1 MTRLKSRKR
10 FSKKEIA
17 SLFDR
22 WNKSLKSGDPD
33 QVVKNYAR
41 NSILL
46 ATLANKPR
54 LTVAEKK
61 SYFKFFLINKPSGK
75 INTRKIEV
83 SYDTAVDAGIYTFTF
98 AKTGAVVKAR
108 YTFTY
113 RFNKNKWL
121 ITCHHSSRM
130 PEDN

>member
-1 MTRLKSRKR
+1 MKVKSLKRP
-10 FSKKEIA
+10 SKKEIA

-54 LTVAEKK
+54 LTVAEKR
-61 SYFKFFLINKPSGK
+61 SYFKFFLTNKPSGK

-83 SYDTAVDAGIYTFTF
+83 GYDTAVDAGIYTFTF
-98 AKTGAVVKAR
+98 AKTGEVIKAR
-108 YTFTY
+108 YTFAY

>member
-1 MTRLKSRKR
+1 MKAKSLKRS
-10 FSKKEIA
+10 SKKEIA
-17 SLFDR
+17 SLFNR

-33 QVVKNYAR
+33 QVVKNYAK

-54 LTVAEKK
+54 LTVAEKR
-61 SYFKFFLINKPSGK
+61 SYFKSFLINKPSGK
-75 INTRKIEV
+75 INYRKIEV
-83 SYDTAVDAGIYTFTF
+83 GYDTAMDAGVYTFTF
-98 AKTGAVVKAR
+98 AKTKAVVKAR

-113 RFNKNKWL
+113 RFNNNKWL
-121 ITCHHSSRM
+121 ITSHHSSRM

>member
-1 MTRLKSRKR
+1 MKVKSLKRP
-10 FSKKEIA
+10 SKKEIA
-17 SLFDR
+17 SLFNR

-33 QVVKNYAR
+33 QVVKNYAK

-54 LTVAEKK
+54 LTVAEKR
-61 SYFKFFLINKPSGK
+61 SYFKFFLANKPSGK
-75 INTRKIEV
+75 INYRKIEV
-83 SYDTAVDAGIYTFTF
+83 GYNIAVDAGIYTFTF
-98 AKTGAVVKAR
+98 AKTGSVVKAR

-113 RFNKNKWL
+113 RFIKNKWL

>member
-1 MTRLKSRKR
+1 MKAKSLKR

-33 QVVKNYAR
+33 QVVKNYAK

-46 ATLANKPR
+46 ATLSNKPR
-54 LTVAEKK
+54 LTVAEKR
-61 SYFKFFLINKPSGK
+61 SYFKFFLANKPSGK
-75 INTRKIEV
+75 INSRKIEV
-83 SYDTAVDAGIYTFTF
+83 GHNTAFDAGIYTFTF
-98 AKTGAVVKAR
+98 PRTGEIVKAR

-121 ITCHHSSRM
+121 ITSHHSSRM

>member
-1 MTRLKSRKR
+1 MMRLKNLKR
-10 FSKKEIA
+10 SSKKEIA

-22 WNKSLKSGDPD
+22 WNKSLKSGDPNK
-33 QVVKNYAR
+33 VVKNYAK

-54 LTVAEKK
+54 LTVAQKK
-61 SYFKFFLINKPSGK
+61 SYFKFFLANKPAGK
-75 INTRKIEV
+75 INSRKIEV
-83 SYDTAVDAGIYTFTF
+83 GYDTAVDAGIYTFKF

-113 RFNKNKWL
+113 RFNRNKWL
-121 ITCHHSSRM
+121 ITSHHSSRM

>member
-1 MTRLKSRKR
+1 MKAKSLKSS
-10 FSKKEIA
+10 SKKEIA

-33 QVVKNYAR
+33 QVVKNYAK

-54 LTVAEKK
+54 LTVAEKR
-61 SYFKFFLINKPSGK
+61 SYFKSFLINKPAGK
-75 INTRKIEV
+75 INYRKIEV
-83 SYDTAVDAGIYTFTF
+83 GYDMAVDAGIYTFTF

-113 RFNKNKWL
+113 RFNNNKWL
-121 ITCHHSSRM
+121 ITSHHSSRM

>member
-1 MTRLKSRKR
+1 MTRLKSRKQ
-10 FSKKEIA
+10 FSKKEIT

-33 QVVKNYAR
+33 QVVKNYAK

-54 LTVAEKK
+54 LTVAEKR
-61 SYFKFFLINKPSGK
+61 SYFKFFLINKPAGK
-75 INTRKIEV
+75 INSRKIEV
-83 SYDTAVDAGIYTFTF
+83 GYDTAVDAGIYTFTF
-98 AKTGAVVKAR
+98 TKTGEVIKAR

>member
-1 MTRLKSRKR
+1 MRVKSLKRS
-10 FSKKEIA
+10 SKKEIA

-33 QVVKNYAR
+33 QVVKNYAK

-54 LTVAEKK
+54 LTVAEKR
-61 SYFKFFLINKPSGK
+61 SYFKFFLANKPSGK
-75 INTRKIEV
+75 INYRKIEV
-83 SYDTAVDAGIYTFTF
+83 GYDMAVDAGIYTFTF

-113 RFNKNKWL
+113 RFNRNKWL
-121 ITCHHSSRM
+121 ITSHHSSRM
-130 PEDN
+130 PEDK

>member
-1 MTRLKSRKR
+1 MKAKSLKRS
-10 FSKKEIA
+10 SKKEIA

-22 WNKSLKSGDPD
+22 WNNSLKSGDPD
-33 QVVKNYAR
+33 QVVKNYAK

-61 SYFKFFLINKPSGK
+61 SYFKFFLINKPVGK
-75 INTRKIEV
+75 INYRKIEV
-83 SYDTAVDAGIYTFTF
+83 VHDTAVDAGIYTFTF

-113 RFNKNKWL
+113 RFNRNKWL
-121 ITCHHSSRM
+121 ITSHHSSRM

>member
-1 MTRLKSRKR
+1 MKVKSLKRS
-10 FSKKEIA
+10 SKKEIA

-61 SYFKFFLINKPSGK
+61 SYFKFFLTNKPSGK
-75 INTRKIEV
+75 INSRKIEV
-83 SYDTAVDAGIYTFTF
+83 GYDTAVDAGIYTFTF

>member
-1 MTRLKSRKR
+1 MKAKSLKRS
-10 FSKKEIA
+10 SKKEIA
-17 SLFDR
+17 SLFNR
-22 WNKSLKSGDPD
+22 WNKSLKSGDPNK
-33 QVVKNYAR
+33 VVKNYAK

-54 LTVAEKK
+54 LTVAQKR
-61 SYFKFFLINKPSGK
+61 SYFKFFLANKPSGE
-75 INTRKIEV
+75 INYRKIEV
-83 SYDTAVDAGIYTFTF
+83 GHDTAVDAGIYTFTF

-113 RFNKNKWL
+113 RFNRNKWL
-121 ITCHHSSRM
+121 ITSHHSSRM

>member
-1 MTRLKSRKR
+1 MKVKSLKRS
-10 FSKKEIA
+10 SKKEIA

-54 LTVAEKK
+54 LTVAQKK
-61 SYFKFFLINKPSGK
+61 SYFKFFLANKPAGK
-75 INTRKIEV
+75 INYRKIEV
-83 SYDTAVDAGIYTFTF
+83 DYDTAVDAGVYTFTF
-98 AKTGAVVKAR
+98 AKTKAVVKAR

-113 RFNKNKWL
+113 RLYKNKWL
-121 ITCHHSSRM
+121 ITSHHSSRM

>member
-1 MTRLKSRKR
+1 MKVKSLKRS
-10 FSKKEIA
+10 SKKEIA

-54 LTVAEKK
+54 LTVAEKR

-83 SYDTAVDAGIYTFTF
+83 GYDTAVDAGIYTFTF

>member
-1 MTRLKSRKR
+1 MKVKSLKRS
-10 FSKKEIA
+10 SKKEIA

-61 SYFKFFLINKPSGK
+61 SYFKFFLTNKPSGK
-75 INTRKIEV
+75 INSRKIEV
-83 SYDTAVDAGIYTFTF
+83 GYDTAVDAGIYTFTF

-113 RFNKNKWL
+113 RFNNNKWL

>member
-1 MTRLKSRKR
+1 MEAKSLKRS
-10 FSKKEIA
+10 SKKEIA

-22 WNKSLKSGDPD
+22 WNKWLKSGDPD

-61 SYFKFFLINKPSGK
+61 SYFKFFLTNKPSGK
-75 INTRKIEV
+75 INYRKVEIG
-83 SYDTAVDAGIYTFTF
+83 YDTAVDAGIYTFTF

>member
-22 WNKSLKSGDPD
+22 WNKSLKSGDPG

-54 LTVAEKK
+54 LTVAEKR
-61 SYFKFFLINKPSGK
+61 SYFKFFLINKPVGK
-75 INTRKIEV
+75 INSRKIEV
-83 SYDTAVDAGIYTFTF
+83 GYDTAVDAGIYTFTF

-130 PEDN
+130 PEDK

>member
-1 MTRLKSRKR
+1 MKVKSLKRS
-10 FSKKEIA
+10 SKKEIA
-17 SLFDR
+17 SLFNR

-33 QVVKNYAR
+33 QVVKNYAK

-61 SYFKFFLINKPSGK
+61 SYFKFFLINKPVGK
-75 INTRKIEV
+75 INSRKIEV
-83 SYDTAVDAGIYTFTF
+83 GYDTAADAGIYTFTF

-121 ITCHHSSRM
+121 ITSHHSSRM

>member
-1 MTRLKSRKR
+1 MPH
-10 FSKKEIA
+10 
-17 SLFDR
+17 FDR

-33 QVVKNYAR
+33 QVVKNYAK
-41 NSILL
+41 NDILL

-54 LTVAEKK
+54 LTIAEKR

-75 INTRKIEV
+75 INYRKVEV
-83 SYDTAVDAGIYTFTF
+83 GYDTAVDAGIYTFTF

-113 RFNKNKWL
+113 RFIKKKWL

>member
-1 MTRLKSRKR
+1 MMRLKSLKR
-10 FSKKEIA
+10 SSKKEIA

-33 QVVKNYAR
+33 QVVKNYAK

-46 ATLANKPR
+46 ATLSNKPR
-54 LTVAEKK
+54 LTVAQKR

-75 INTRKIEV
+75 INYRKIEV
-83 SYDTAVDAGIYTFTF
+83 GQDIAVDAGIYTFTF
-98 AKTGAVVKAR
+98 AKTKAVVKAR

-130 PEDN
+130 PEDK

>member
-1 MTRLKSRKR
+1 MKTKSLKRS
-10 FSKKEIA
+10 SKKEIT

-54 LTVAEKK
+54 LTVAEKR
-61 SYFKFFLINKPSGK
+61 SYFKFFLINKPVGK
-75 INTRKIEV
+75 INSRKIEV
-83 SYDTAVDAGIYTFTF
+83 GYDTAVDAGIYTFTF
-98 AKTGAVVKAR
+98 AKTGEVIKAR

>member
-10 FSKKEIA
+10 SSKKEIA

-33 QVVKNYAR
+33 HVVKNYAK

-54 LTVAEKK
+54 LTVAEKR
-61 SYFKFFLINKPSGK
+61 SYFKFFLANKPSGK
-75 INTRKIEV
+75 INYRKIEV
-83 SYDTAVDAGIYTFTF
+83 GYDMAVDAGIYTFTF

-113 RFNKNKWL
+113 RFNRNKWL
-121 ITCHHSSRM
+121 ITSHHSSRM
-130 PEDN
+130 PEDK

>member
-1 MTRLKSRKR
+1 MKAKSLKR

-33 QVVKNYAR
+33 QVVKNYAK

-46 ATLANKPR
+46 ATLSNKQR
-54 LTVAEKK
+54 LTVAEKR
-61 SYFKFFLINKPSGK
+61 SYFKFFLTNKPSGK

-83 SYDTAVDAGIYTFTF
+83 GYDTAVDAGIYTFTF

>member
-1 MTRLKSRKR
+1 MKAKSLKRS
-10 FSKKEIA
+10 SKKEIA

-33 QVVKNYAR
+33 QVVKNYAK

-54 LTVAEKK
+54 LTVAEKR

-75 INTRKIEV
+75 INSRKIEV
-83 SYDTAVDAGIYTFTF
+83 GYDMAVDAGIYTFKF
-98 AKTGAVVKAR
+98 AKTKAVVKAR

-113 RFNKNKWL
+113 RFNRNKWL
-121 ITCHHSSRM
+121 ITSHHSSRM

>member
-1 MTRLKSRKR
+1 MKAKSLKR

-54 LTVAEKK
+54 LTVAEKR
-61 SYFKFFLINKPSGK
+61 SYFKSFLINKPSGK
-75 INTRKIEV
+75 INYRKIEV
-83 SYDTAVDAGIYTFTF
+83 GYDMAVDAGIYTFTF

-113 RFNKNKWL
+113 RFNRNKWL
-121 ITCHHSSRM
+121 ITSHHSSRM

>member
-1 MTRLKSRKR
+1 MKAKSLKRS
-10 FSKKEIA
+10 SKKEIA

-33 QVVKNYAR
+33 QVVKNYAK

-54 LTVAEKK
+54 LTVAEKR

-83 SYDTAVDAGIYTFTF
+83 GYDTAVDAGVYTFTF

-121 ITCHHSSRM
+121 INSHHSSRM

>member
-1 MTRLKSRKR
+1 MKVKSLKRP
-10 FSKKEIA
+10 SKKEIA

-33 QVVKNYAR
+33 QVVKNYAK

-54 LTVAEKK
+54 LTVAEKR
-61 SYFKFFLINKPSGK
+61 SYFKFFLANKPVGK

-83 SYDTAVDAGIYTFTF
+83 GYDTAVDAGIYTFTF

-113 RFNKNKWL
+113 RFNNNKWL

>member
-1 MTRLKSRKR
+1 MKVKNLKRS
-10 FSKKEIA
+10 SKKEIA

-22 WNKSLKSGDPD
+22 WNRSLKSGDPD

-46 ATLANKPR
+46 ATLSNKPR
-54 LTVAEKK
+54 LTVAQKK
-61 SYFKFFLINKPSGK
+61 SYFKSFLANKPAGK
-75 INTRKIEV
+75 INYRKIEV
-83 SYDTAVDAGIYTFTF
+83 NYDTAVDAGIYTFTF
-98 AKTGAVVKAR
+98 AKTRAVIKAR

-113 RFNKNKWL
+113 RLNKNRWL
-121 ITCHHSSRM
+121 ITSHHSSRM

>member
-1 MTRLKSRKR
+1 MKAKSLKRS
-10 FSKKEIA
+10 SKKEIA

-33 QVVKNYAR
+33 QVVKNYAK

-54 LTVAEKK
+54 LTVAEKR
-61 SYFKFFLINKPSGK
+61 SYFKSFLINKPSGK
-75 INTRKIEV
+75 INYRKIEV
-83 SYDTAVDAGIYTFTF
+83 GYDTAMDAGVYTFTF
-98 AKTGAVVKAR
+98 AKTKAVVKAR

-113 RFNKNKWL
+113 RFDGIKWF
-121 ITCHHSSRM
+121 ITSHHSSRM
-130 PEDN
+130 PEDKK

>member
-46 ATLANKPR
+46 ATLSNKPR
-54 LTVAEKK
+54 LTVAQKK
-61 SYFKFFLINKPSGK
+61 SYFKSFLANKPAGK
-75 INTRKIEV
+75 INYRKIEV
-83 SYDTAVDAGIYTFTF
+83 NYDTAVDAGIYTFTF
-98 AKTGAVVKAR
+98 AKTRAVIKAR

-113 RFNKNKWL
+113 RLNKNRWL
-121 ITCHHSSRM
+121 ITSHHSSRM